1 MESREQALTDRYLGL
16 LARTGQDFAWPAIPF
31 SPGHE
36 GDAHVAFN
44 ADGSWST
51 IVTDRGQE
59 YGERRY
65 DDMHELMFG
74 LCARAT
80 WAAALREVDAAGIG
94 ARALEERAQAL
105 QVELM
110 GRIDPAWSR
119 RLRRSYAEWSR
130 TRARMDA
137 ADAVADR
144 LNLRGRVAVW
154 LICAATLGLA
164 AAVLWGFG

>member
-16 LARTGQDFAWPAIPF
+16 LARTGRDFTWPPIPF
-31 SPGHE
+31 APGHE

-44 ADGSWST
+44 DDGSWTT
-51 IVTDRGQE
+51 IVTDRGHE

-65 DDMHELMFG
+65 DDMHELMFD

-80 WAAALREVDAAGIG
+80 WAAALQEVDAAGIG

-119 RLRRSYAEWSR
+119 ELQRNYAKSR
-130 TRARMDA
+130 KVRARMDA
-137 ADAVADR
+137 ADAVRDR
-144 LNLRGRVAVW
+144 LRLRGQVAVW
-154 LICAATLGLA
+154 LVCAAALALA